1 MQACKRLNTRRSKI
15 ASDVL
20 EEVKKFFKES
30 EFVNKPEK
38 IKDWA
43 HWALRYDGPGFYLG
57 PAPRHSVSRDHADYV
72 VRSSSYF

>member
-20 EEVKKFFKES
+20 KEVKKFFKES

-43 HWALRYDGPGFYLG
+43 HWALHYDGPGFYHVTQFLETMLTM
-57 PAPRHSVSRDHADYV
+57 SYV
-72 VRSSSYF
+72 PHL